1 MPWEHTPASRRRDA
15 DTYANPE
22 YRRNRDVRKRMAGG
36 QCEQCHH
43 PHPRLQCDHDTPVS
57 QGGTHA
63 VENLRMRCTG
73 PGTCQCHERKTASE
87 GGGYRRR
94 DDPEPQPRTQW

>member
-15 DTYANPE
+15 DTYGNPE
-22 YRRNRDVRKRMAGG
+22 YRRNKAAVRRRSGGRCEWTDGQRCNSRDRV
-36 QCEQCHH
+36 
-43 PHPRLQCDHDTPVS
+43 QCDHKVPVS

-63 VENLRMRCTG
+63 MTNLWDLCRTHHD
-73 PGTCQCHERKTASE
+73 QKTASE